1 MGRRKIEITEV
12 KDSNTKQV
20 TFSKRRTGLFKK
32 ANELS
37 ILCGAEVAIVV
48 FSPGNNPYS
57 FGHPSVDVVADKF
70 LKQEP
75 KSNDVQGTSIEVAD
89 MDRLNQQ
96 LSDVQ
101 NEILEEQKKAAELNE
116 RLKQKGVTQPFQ
128 TKELQGSNL
137 EIQKMKDCYDAI
149 EVSEYMLLLAKEPVV
164 GIPKQI
170 EITELKDSNTKQVTF
185 SKRRTGL
192 FKKANELSILCGA
205 EVAVVVFSP
214 GNNPY
219 SFGHPS
225 VDVVADKFLKQE
237 PKSNDVQGTSTEVA
251 DMDRLN
257 QQLSD
262 VQNEIL
268 EEQKKAAEL
277 NERMKQ
283 KGVTQLFQPK
293 ELQGSNLEIQ
303 KMKDCYDAIEVSEY
317 MLLLAK
323 EPVVGI
329 PKQVA
334 TKKRR
339 GN

>member
-1 MGRRKIEITEV
+1 MIILCEAVEGIMVRRKIEITEV

-164 GIPKQI
+164 GI
-170 EITELKDSNTKQVTF
+170 T
-185 SKRRTGL
+185 
-192 FKKANELSILCGA
+192 
-205 EVAVVVFSP
+205 
-214 GNNPY
+214 
-219 SFGHPS
+219 
-225 VDVVADKFLKQE
+225 
-237 PKSNDVQGTSTEVA
+237 
-251 DMDRLN
+251 
-257 QQLSD
+257 
-262 VQNEIL
+262 
-268 EEQKKAAEL
+268 
-277 NERMKQ
+277 
-283 KGVTQLFQPK
+283 
-293 ELQGSNLEIQ
+293 
-303 KMKDCYDAIEVSEY
+303 
-317 MLLLAK
+317 
-323 EPVVGI
+323 
-329 PKQVA
+329 KQVA

-339 GN
+339 RN

>member
-1 MGRRKIEITEV
+1 MVRRK
-12 KDSNTKQV
+12 
-20 TFSKRRTGLFKK
+20 
-32 ANELS
+32 
-37 ILCGAEVAIVV
+37 
-48 FSPGNNPYS
+48 
-57 FGHPSVDVVADKF
+57 
-70 LKQEP
+70 
-75 KSNDVQGTSIEVAD
+75 
-89 MDRLNQQ
+89 
-96 LSDVQ
+96 
-101 NEILEEQKKAAELNE
+101 
-116 RLKQKGVTQPFQ
+116 
-128 TKELQGSNL
+128 
-137 EIQKMKDCYDAI
+137 
-149 EVSEYMLLLAKEPVV
+149 
-164 GIPKQI
+164 I

-185 SKRRTGL
+185 SKRRT
-192 FKKANELSILCGA
+192 
-205 EVAVVVFSP
+205 
-214 GNNPY
+214 
-219 SFGHPS
+219 
-225 VDVVADKFLKQE
+225 DKFLKQE